1 MTPACADKGL
11 QLVFENDLQPG
22 QIYLADPGRLR
33 QILTN
38 LVSNAIK
45 FTSTGQI
52 TLSLRQN
59 GSQSGIEI
67 GVQDT
72 GIGFDG
78 AQARRIFERFSQA
91 DSSITRRFG
100 GTGLGLAISKSLTE
114 LMGGTI
120 RASSTPKVGSLFT
133 LDIPLALSTKSVGA
147 LPSSRDRELS
157 EGIPKHLK
165 VLLVEDQILNQ
176 NVFGFMMEPFEANF
190 FTAIDGAQGVEAFE
204 SGQFDVIFMDM
215 QMPVMDG
222 LSATREI
229 RNREQA
235 FGAKPTPIIMLTANA
250 GEVHRRA
257 ALAAGADMHV
267 SKPVTQQAI
276 ADALR
281 VVLNNEASAPARARQ
296 RT

>member
-1 MTPACADKGL
+1 
-11 QLVFENDLQPG
+11 
-22 QIYLADPGRLR
+22 
-33 QILTN
+33 
-38 LVSNAIK
+38 
-45 FTSTGQI
+45 
-52 TLSLRQN
+52 
-59 GSQSGIEI
+59 
-67 GVQDT
+67 
-72 GIGFDG
+72 
-78 AQARRIFERFSQA
+78 
-91 DSSITRRFG
+91 
-100 GTGLGLAISKSLTE
+100 
-114 LMGGTI
+114 
-120 RASSTPKVGSLFT
+120 
-133 LDIPLALSTKSVGA
+133 
-147 LPSSRDRELS
+147 
-157 EGIPKHLK
+157 
-165 VLLVEDQILNQ
+165 
-176 NVFGFMMEPFEANF
+176 MMEPFEANF

-235 FGAKPTPIIMLTANA
+235 SGAKPTPIIMLTANA